1 MVTEFYSWVKNIAF
15 YLILVAMLIHILP
28 NSNYKK
34 YVKFFTGLLLVII
47 VISPVIKLLRA
58 EDTLDQSYLIENIKE
73 EYSSIKNSDEDVGY
87 VQQEAILRA
96 YQREVESQIGEIVRS
111 QGLYPTK
118 VSVTLGI
125 NSEYGVESVE
135 QVSIA
140 ASLEE
145 VQDSG
150 IYIEDVQI
158 GQDESDT
165 LQEINI
171 KNELEEVYNISASN
185 INISIQR

>member
-15 YLILVAMLIHILP
+15 YLILVAMLTHILP

-47 VISPVIKLLRA
+47 VISPVIKLLQA
-58 EDTLDQSYLIENIKE
+58 EDTLDQSYLIESIKE
-73 EYSSIKNSDEDVGY
+73 EYSSIKNSNEDVEY

-96 YQREVESQIGEIVRS
+96 YQKEVESQISEIVIS

-125 NSEYGVESVE
+125 NSEYGIESIE
-135 QVSIA
+135 KVSIV

-145 VQDSG
+145 VQESG

-158 GQDESDT
+158 GQEESDT

-171 KNELEEVYNISASN
+171 KNELEEVYNISAGN